1 MKAYAVSLE
10 WYPDQ
15 NSLCLV
21 VAQKDNVV
29 HVYDIRNMRGIVA

>member
-21 VAQKDNVV
+21 VAQKDNAI